1 MIWAGIIGF
10 LLGVVL
16 VIVYALEIHANNKRI
31 ENGESPIKHHNITDW
46 PDPVVVIDRTPRRK

>member
-16 VIVYALEIHANNKRI
+16 AIVYALEIHANNKRI
-31 ENGESPIKHHNITDW
+31 ENGEAPIKHHNITDW